1 MFMISIKSVISMKN
15 MYKIVLIVWLKKD
28 FWSVLS
34 VFLLVVIVIFF
45 LMICIC
51 VICEMLFSM
60 LLLFFGII
68 FKILL

>member
-1 MFMISIKSVISMKN
+1 MISIKSVISMKN

>member
-1 MFMISIKSVISMKN
+1 MIKINSVISMKN

-34 VFLLVVIVIFF
+34 VFLLVVVVIFF

-51 VICEMLFSM
+51 VIWEILFSM